1 MTRSKSMAL
10 VGQGKTG
17 RKPGKKGKS
26 HVLSFNT
33 YNMRLLKAIEPTATL
48 SKESKHVMD
57 SLIHDFM
64 LRLADETQSLLRET
78 NKKTL
83 TRREVD
89 ASIRLVL
96 GKELAHYARKEGVRA
111 CTMFKAAKEDAAAKA
126 SKANTKA

>member
-1 MTRSKSMAL
+1 MAL
-10 VGQGKTG
+10 VEQGKSS

-26 HVLSFNT
+26 RVLSFAT
-33 YNMRLLKAIEPTATL
+33 YNMRLLKAIEPTASL
-48 SKESKHVMD
+48 STKSKHVMD

-64 LRLADETQSLLRET
+64 LRLADESQSLLRET

-96 GKELAHYARKEGVRA
+96 GKELALFARKEGVRA
-111 CTMFKAAKEDAAAKA
+111 CTMFNAAKEDAAAKA
-126 SKANTKA
+126 SKAKAKA